1 MTPHASSLVKLSPI
15 AAAVVVTTALIVR
28 RRRPNALSS
37 PLLLSLKIEL
47 LLQSLATR
55 FESFVSAGCALTKR
69 GVTKSTSPADTA
81 REWIELEDLS
91 LPTGGGKESPQPPA
105 NAPFASPPLISMQSP
120 GTPEV
125 MREVAKIRM
134 NTPGLTVRQVHL
146 EVTKHGG
153 ELASASRSKVRKASS
168 KVVKQ
173 SSRLRVEKENGE
185 VPVSRNLNKEGEG
198 AGRPRISFDL

>member
-69 GVTKSTSPADTA
+69 GVTKSTSPADTD
-81 REWIELEDLS
+81 DLKRF
-91 LPTGGGKESPQPPA
+91 G
-105 NAPFASPPLISMQSP
+105 F
-120 GTPEV
+120 
-125 MREVAKIRM
+125 
-134 NTPGLTVRQVHL
+134 
-146 EVTKHGG
+146 VTTCDD
-153 ELASASRSKVRKASS
+153 
-168 KVVKQ
+168 
-173 SSRLRVEKENGE
+173 
-185 VPVSRNLNKEGEG
+185 P
-198 AGRPRISFDL
+198 